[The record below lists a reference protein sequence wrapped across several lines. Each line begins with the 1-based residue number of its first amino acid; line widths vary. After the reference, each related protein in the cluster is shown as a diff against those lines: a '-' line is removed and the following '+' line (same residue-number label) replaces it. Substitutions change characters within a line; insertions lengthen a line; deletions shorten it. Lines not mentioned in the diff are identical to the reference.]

1 MDNYEAH
8 DLTAVSL
15 SETLPS
21 PPERR
26 TEERHTS
33 LLRVGKLVTA
43 GEQRLCMI
51 RNISNAGAMLRLYQP
66 IEAGVAV
73 EVEITPDCPVPATVL
88 WVQDDLA
95 GIAFAEP
102 IDVVAALKGGSRMG
116 PYRRV
121 ARTPRLRVRRPAT
134 MHTDDLECDV
144 TLCDLSLNGAK
155 FETEAAL
162 ASEME
167 VALFVDGLPPL
178 TGRVRWCHDHH
189 AGMEFD
195 IPVQMDVLAEW
206 MGSGSSAPGE

>member
-8 DLTAVSL
+8 DLTAVSF
-15 SETLPS
+15 STVVPS

-26 TEERHTS
+26 NEERHTS
-33 LLRVGKLVTA
+33 LLRVGKLVV
-43 GEQRLCMI
+43 EEDQRLCMI
-51 RNISNAGAMLRLYQP
+51 RNISSAGAMLRLYQA
-66 IEAGVAV
+66 IEVGAAV
-73 EVEITPDCPVPATVL
+73 EVEVTPDCPVAAMVI

-95 GIAFAEP
+95 GIAFSEP

-116 PYRRV
+116 PYRRI
-121 ARTPRLRVRRPAT
+121 ARTPRLRIRRPAT

-162 ASEME
+162 ASDVE
-167 VALFVDGLPPL
+167 VALFVEGLPPL

-206 MGSGSSAPGE
+206 MGTPPSAG

>member
-8 DLTAVSL
+8 ELTSVFFG
-15 SETLPS
+15 EVVPS

-26 TEERHTS
+26 AEERQTS
-33 LLRVGKLVTA
+33 LLRVGKLIV
-43 GEQRLCMI
+43 GLEQRLCMI
-51 RNISNAGAMLRLYQP
+51 RNISSAGAMLRLYQP
-66 IEAGVAV
+66 IDVGTDV
-73 EVEITPDCPVPATVL
+73 EVEVTPDCPVPATVI

-95 GIAFAEP
+95 GVAFAES
-102 IDVVAALKGGSRMG
+102 IDVVEALRGASRMG

-121 ARTPRLRVRRPAT
+121 ARTPRLRIRRAAT
-134 MHTDDLECDV
+134 MHTDDLESEV

-162 ASEME
+162 STDME

-178 TGRVRWCHDHH
+178 TGRVRWCHDLH

-206 MGSGSSAPGE
+206 MGSGATQPAA

>member
-1 MDNYEAH
+1 MDNYQAH
-8 DLTAVSL
+8 DLTAVSF
-15 SETLPS
+15 SEVIPT

-26 TEERHTS
+26 GEERHTS

-43 GEQRLCMI
+43 EDQRLCMI
-51 RNISNAGAMLRLYQP
+51 RNISSAGAMLKLYQD
-66 IEAGVAV
+66 IEVGASV
-73 EVEITPDCPVPATVL
+73 EVEVTPDCPVAATVI

-95 GIAFAEP
+95 GVAFAER
-102 IDVVAALKGGSRMG
+102 IDVVAALRGGSRMG

-121 ARTPRLRVRRPAT
+121 ARTPRLRIHRPAT
-134 MHTDDLECDV
+134 MHTDEIESAV

-155 FETEAAL
+155 FETEADL
-162 ASEME
+162 ATGIE

-178 TGRVRWCHDHH
+178 TGRVRWCHDLH

-206 MGSGSSAPGE
+206 MSGV